1 MCSVLGVCATLTT
14 RRDVNNTIPETR
26 NSLILRLPDKQD
38 VEAWDQFVDIYQPLV
53 FRLAISKGFQEA
65 DAQDVVQEVMA
76 AVARAIEHWEPD
88 SERGRFRDWLF
99 RIARNLMINF
109 LTRRKYQPLSTG
121 GSGLIQLLNEQPDQ
135 TSDQSEASREFDLE
149 YRRELFLIAA
159 ERVRQDVR
167 SQTWEAFRLTNIESL
182 SVEDAARRLGMTEGS
197 VLVARCRVLARLR
210 EVVRRLESDK

>member
-1 MCSVLGVCATLTT
+1 M
-14 RRDVNNTIPETR
+14 NNTIPETR

-53 FRLAISKGFQEA
+53 FRLARSKGFQEA

-76 AVARAIEHWEPD
+76 AVARAIERWEPD
-88 SERGRFRDWLF
+88 AERGRFRDWLF

-109 LTRRKYQPLSTG
+109 LTRRKHQPLSAG
-121 GSGLIQLLNEQPDQ
+121 GSGLIQLLNEQPDP
-135 TSDQSEASREFDLE
+135 TSEPSEASREFDLE

-159 ERVRQDVR
+159 EQVRQDVR
-167 SQTWEAFRLTNIESL
+167 SQTWESFRLTNIESL
-182 SVEDAARRLGMTEGS
+182 SVEDAAKRLGMTEGA

-210 EVVRRLESDK
+210 EAIRRLEYVKV